1 MKNTKDFE
9 ITLGDRPLKVK
20 VNVAEQAGGSC
31 LVQYG
36 ETSVLGASTMSS
48 RKLDTDFFPLT
59 VEYQEKFYAAGKIL
73 GSRFTRREGNPTV
86 KEILSGRVVDRSIR
100 PLFPTDLRQD
110 TQVILYCLTWDEQN
124 SPTPIAALSASL
136 SLGVSDIPWNGP
148 IACVQIGRINGE
160 LILNPTYEQKDK
172 GDLNIIF
179 SAAEIN
185 NEVVI
190 NMIEVMA
197 EEVGE
202 EAINQAVAFAKP
214 YLKQLIDFQK
224 EIIAACGKAKQEFES
239 LYPNSEL
246 EKEIKN
252 FLGTTLE
259 EAIAEKDDD
268 ARELKINQVKE
279 ALLADLAVT
288 HPDGSYKKYIATFF
302 EEEINK
308 LVHELATKK
317 KQRIDGRGFE
327 EIRPLSA
334 SIDLLPRVHA
344 SALFTRGMTHALSIL
359 TLGAP
364 GDQQILEGIDFIGKK
379 RYLHHYNFPPYS
391 SGEVKQ
397 MRGQGR
403 RELGHGMLAENALRP
418 VIPEFTEFPYTIRVV
433 TEILSSNG
441 STSMASTCGSTL
453 ALMAG
458 GVPLKRPVAGISI
471 GLMTDLSGGKDY
483 ELLTDIKGAE
493 DHYGDMDFKVAGTE
507 QGITAIQLDVK
518 IGGLTEEMISRTLE
532 KAKTARFQ
540 ILEVIKGAITEP
552 RKEVSQYAPVIS
564 HFTINPE
571 KIGELIGPKGKTI
584 NEIIDRYGVNIDIE
598 DSGDVYVSGKDRDS
612 VAQAQKIAYAIVKE
626 FKIGEII
633 EDAKIVR
640 IAEYGA
646 FAEIS
651 PTGVWGLIHISQLAN
666 KRVAKTEDIV
676 KIGDVVRVKVIGVD
690 DQGKVSLSLKDAQN
704 SAQ

>member
-1 MKNTKDFE
+1 
-9 ITLGDRPLKVK
+9 
-20 VNVAEQAGGSC
+20 
-31 LVQYG
+31 
-36 ETSVLGASTMSS
+36 
-48 RKLDTDFFPLT
+48 
-59 VEYQEKFYAAGKIL
+59 
-73 GSRFTRREGNPTV
+73 
-86 KEILSGRVVDRSIR
+86 
-100 PLFPTDLRQD
+100 
-110 TQVILYCLTWDEQN
+110 
-124 SPTPIAALSASL
+124 
-136 SLGVSDIPWNGP
+136 
-148 IACVQIGRINGE
+148 
-160 LILNPTYEQKDK
+160 
-172 GDLNIIF
+172 
-179 SAAEIN
+179 
-185 NEVVI
+185 
-190 NMIEVMA
+190 
-197 EEVGE
+197 
-202 EAINQAVAFAKP
+202 
-214 YLKQLIDFQK
+214 
-224 EIIAACGKAKQEFES
+224 
-239 LYPNSEL
+239 
-246 EKEIKN
+246 
-252 FLGTTLE
+252 
-259 EAIAEKDDD
+259 
-268 ARELKINQVKE
+268 
-279 ALLADLAVT
+279 
-288 HPDGSYKKYIATFF
+288 
-302 EEEINK
+302 
-308 LVHELATKK
+308 
-317 KQRIDGRGFE
+317 
-327 EIRPLSA
+327 
-334 SIDLLPRVHA
+334 
-344 SALFTRGMTHALSIL
+344 
-359 TLGAP
+359 
-364 GDQQILEGIDFIGKK
+364 
-379 RYLHHYNFPPYS
+379 
-391 SGEVKQ
+391 
-397 MRGQGR
+397 
-403 RELGHGMLAENALRP
+403 
-418 VIPEFTEFPYTIRVV
+418 
-433 TEILSSNG
+433 
-441 STSMASTCGSTL
+441 MASTCGSTL